1 MKKLYSIIFII
12 ATVIGLSGCDSDRDS
27 NPTLS
32 VPDSFVLNIPPYVSG
47 VYDLENTSNILLTCS
62 QPDYG
67 FTAAT
72 SYKVQV
78 SLTKDFAKSYTLPTS
93 YNTAK
98 MQVIANEFAVGVC
111 TLMVDAN
118 GYDED
123 NFPIDELPIF
133 VRLVANL
140 GSASAAVTSNVVEL
154 PKVKPYFALPP
165 MVIPAEMYL
174 NGTVFGNGDWSKSVS
189 MVPVWG
195 TPGKFWALQYFG
207 TDKAEAVDIK
217 FNSIKDANEGT
228 PFSFDAQIDDAS
240 KALAGITTTN
250 NKLTVGKPGWYII
263 VVSTEI
269 QGRNYIFHLQFLPPK
284 VYSTGDPSG
293 GYDVF
298 DDTRL
303 FKVPAGLG
311 EFESPAFVKDGD
323 LRICIK
329 LANIDWWKTEFVVL
343 AGKLEYRGNAG
354 DQKRTQ
360 VATGQKV
367 FINFTDATGSVK

>member
-1 MKKLYSIIFII
+1 MFLI
-12 ATVIGLSGCDSDRDS
+12 ATVFGLASCDSDRNS
-27 NPTLS
+27 NPTLN
-32 VPDSFVLNIPPYVSG
+32 VPESFVLNVPPYVTG
-47 VYDLENTSNILLTCS
+47 VYDLQNTTNILLTCS

-78 SLTKDFAKSYTLPTS
+78 SLTKDFAKPYTLPTS

-118 GYDED
+118 GYDEK
-123 NFPIDELPIF
+123 NFPTDELPIF

-140 GSASAAVTSNVVEL
+140 GSASAAVTSNVIEL

-165 MVIPAEMYL
+165 MVMPTEMYL

-263 VVSTEI
+263 VVTTEI
-269 QGRNYIFHLQFLPPK
+269 VGRNYIFHLQFLEPK
-284 VYSTGDPSG
+284 VYLTGDPSG

-298 DDTRL
+298 DDARL

-311 EFESPAFVKDGD
+311 EFESPAFVKDGE